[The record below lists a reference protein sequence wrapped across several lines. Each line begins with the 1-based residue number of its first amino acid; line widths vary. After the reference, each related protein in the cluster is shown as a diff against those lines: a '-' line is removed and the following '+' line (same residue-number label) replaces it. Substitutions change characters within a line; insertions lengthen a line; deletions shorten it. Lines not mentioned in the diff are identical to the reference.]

1 MTKREFYN
9 AIISMNS
16 VPAEIK
22 EKAADLIAALDKE
35 AARSSSRPSKKSAEN
50 EPVKA
55 AILDLLT
62 SQAVVMLSSEVA
74 AALEIS
80 TARASSLLQQLEKEG
95 KVTGETASIPKQGK
109 RKQWR
114 LAATD
119 EATK

>member
-16 VPAEIK
+16 VSVEMK

-35 AARSSSRPSKKSAEN
+35 ASRPSKKSVEN
-50 EPVKA
+50 APVKV
-55 AILDLLT
+55 AILDLLA
-62 SQAVVMLSSEVA
+62 SHSAMLTSEVA

-80 TARASSLLQQLEKEG
+80 TAKASSLLLQLANES
-95 KVTGETASIPKQGK
+95 KVVGEEISVPKQGK

-114 LAATD
+114 LAPTD
-119 EATK
+119 EVTE

>member
-16 VPAEIK
+16 VSAEMK

-35 AARSSSRPSKKSAEN
+35 ASRPSKKSVEN
-50 EPVKA
+50 APVKA
-55 AILDLLT
+55 AILDLLA
-62 SQAVVMLSSEVA
+62 SHSAMLTSEVA

-80 TARASSLLQQLEKEG
+80 TAKASSLLTQLANES
-95 KVTGETASIPKQGK
+95 KVVGEEISVPKQGK

-114 LAATD
+114 LAPTD
-119 EATK
+119 EVTE